1 MWILV
6 AIGVKF
12 LSGQYWTEDALLN
25 PTHSSSQG
33 EQLIGFGRCL
43 PIAIL
48 RVPES

>member
-12 LSGQYWTEDALLN
+12 LSGQYWTEDVLLN

-33 EQLIGFGRCL
+33 EQLIGL